1 KLVLASNRRK
11 PGHRHCAGTSSRYV
25 RTDGSSVR
33 RPCHR
38 ARREHG
44 RENTQIRA
52 VRRGVEGSGCPKQGR
67 SVDTGRVFL
76 HDLPMPCRTH
86 RHWWEKHCPEIRMQA
101 SCWVRIVVALASSDQ
116 SASGLVLPAHPQGG

>member
-1 KLVLASNRRK
+1 
-11 PGHRHCAGTSSRYV
+11 HRHWVETSTRYV

-44 RENTQIRA
+44 REYTLIRA
-52 VRRGVEGSGCPKQGR
+52 VRRDVADSGCLKQGR
-67 SVDTGRVFL
+67 SVDTDRVFL

-86 RHWWEKHCPEIRMQA
+86 RHWWEQHCPEIRMQA
-101 SCWVRIVVALASSDQ
+101 SCWARTIVALASSDQ
-116 SASGLVLPAHPQGG
+116 SASGLVLPAHPQAG

>member
-1 KLVLASNRRK
+1 AAVCSSA
-11 PGHRHCAGTSSRYV
+11 TSPS
-25 RTDGSSVR
+25 
-33 RPCHR
+33 PAR
-38 ARREHG
+38 ARAATCPLSLHDALPICEHG

-52 VRRGVEGSGCPKQGR
+52 VRRDVEDSGCPKQGR

-101 SCWVRIVVALASSDQ
+101 SCWARTIVALASSDQ
-116 SASGLVLPAHPQGG
+116 SASGLVLPAHPQAG